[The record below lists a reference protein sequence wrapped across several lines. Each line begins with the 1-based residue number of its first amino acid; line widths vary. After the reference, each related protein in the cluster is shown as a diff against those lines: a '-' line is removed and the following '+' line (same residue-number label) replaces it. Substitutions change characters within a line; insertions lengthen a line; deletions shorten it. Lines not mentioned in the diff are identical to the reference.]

1 MKKDGHLTSNEVHYR
16 NEFLMNTSLDIIV
29 WGVNQELADSVF
41 DRIIKLVVELEMIL
55 SRFNPKSETFHVNQ
69 NAWKQ
74 PVRISALLAKLI
86 QIGVDSYHLSK
97 GYFNIFAGNNYKV
110 EDPSCEKVL
119 LEFPLPDISLSVE
132 NKNECVKFLNEH
144 ISLDFGGIGK
154 GFALDQVS
162 KILEQMAINNAFISF
177 GGSSVLTR
185 GHHPH
190 GKTWPFSF
198 QDEGI
203 MDDVWHLNDDVVS
216 ISSNRGLRKNT
227 LHIIRPKGGKPGGGI
242 HTAAVRCDSA
252 TDAEVLST
260 ALVASSS
267 EEHEGI
273 VGAFNVKT
281 WWVA

>member
-119 LEFPLPDISLSVE
+119 LEFPLPDISLSIE
-132 NKNECVKFLNEH
+132 GKNACVRFLDEH
-144 ISLDFGGIGK
+144 VSLDFGGIGK

-162 KILEQMAINNAFISF
+162 GILEQMGINNAFISF

-216 ISSNRGLRKNT
+216 ISSNRGLRKNP
-227 LHIIRPKGGKPGGGI
+227 LHILRPNNSKAEDFV

-267 EEHEGI
+267 EDHEKI
-273 VGAFNVKT
+273 VGAFNVRT
-281 WWVA
+281 WWVS